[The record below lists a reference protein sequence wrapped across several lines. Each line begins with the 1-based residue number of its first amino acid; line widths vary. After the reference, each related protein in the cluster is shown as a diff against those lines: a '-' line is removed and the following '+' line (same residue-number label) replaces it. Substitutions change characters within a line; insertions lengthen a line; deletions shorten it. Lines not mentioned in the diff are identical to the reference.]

1 MNIKKLI
8 TKNNIKPTSARVK
21 ILEIINDSTKPIS
34 YEEIKSDLAMDKAT
48 FYRNISKFE
57 NEGILNSFEANDRKR
72 YFELKKTPHAHFV
85 CIKCNTVECI
95 EQINLTLE
103 NYEVSNIIINGTCSN
118 CKNKKLLSN

>member
-72 YFELKKTPHAHFV
+72 YFELKKHHM
-85 CIKCNTVECI
+85 
-95 EQINLTLE
+95 LTLSVL
-103 NYEVSNIIINGTCSN
+103 NVTQLNV
-118 CKNKKLLSN
+118 